1 MSNWIKNGL
10 AMGTLLFISYLGF
23 SQKFVD
29 CDYLKAKADSSMN
42 SIDAEQFAPDSEK
55 LTLTAYAD
63 SSFSCID
70 STASFQNSRVVLLG
84 EVHKYYNKE
93 ISTILNANIRSG
105 DIILMEGGLEG
116 EDLSYLLDSADEN
129 SRFFGLSELDIS
141 FSVRGMEDTNAYVTA
156 LVISDQMESYF
167 EKFTTGLFEYCTR
180 LNRYVE
186 DKENLNLS
194 TDRIYISLT
203 ERNAYLVSTFTE
215 QDSLLSALEWFSLS
229 TSNNM
234 NYFAMGPIYSDD
246 QIFDIKFKKKTLF
259 TGDEESQLEWL
270 DGAIGLETQILE
282 NQSVIV
288 ETLESMLP
296 IYESMVTTEG
306 DIIDMLANELDSTY
320 HPQRE
325 TAFLNN
331 ISDALDKTNG
341 TIYVI
346 TGAYHVKN
354 ENITSSLREKNVPF
368 YALVPSYSSLKRK
381 E

>member
-1 MSNWIKNGL
+1 MQIPHLVALILQLRFK
-10 AMGTLLFISYLGF
+10 
-23 SQKFVD
+23 
-29 CDYLKAKADSSMN
+29 
-42 SIDAEQFAPDSEK
+42 
-55 LTLTAYAD
+55 
-63 SSFSCID
+63 
-70 STASFQNSRVVLLG
+70 NSRVVLLG

-229 TSNNM
+229 TS
-234 NYFAMGPIYSDD
+234 
-246 QIFDIKFKKKTLF
+246 
-259 TGDEESQLEWL
+259 
-270 DGAIGLETQILE
+270 
-282 NQSVIV
+282 
-288 ETLESMLP
+288 
-296 IYESMVTTEG
+296 
-306 DIIDMLANELDSTY
+306 II
-320 HPQRE
+320 
-325 TAFLNN
+325 
-331 ISDALDKTNG
+331 
-341 TIYVI
+341 
-346 TGAYHVKN
+346 
-354 ENITSSLREKNVPF
+354 
-368 YALVPSYSSLKRK
+368 
-381 E
+381 